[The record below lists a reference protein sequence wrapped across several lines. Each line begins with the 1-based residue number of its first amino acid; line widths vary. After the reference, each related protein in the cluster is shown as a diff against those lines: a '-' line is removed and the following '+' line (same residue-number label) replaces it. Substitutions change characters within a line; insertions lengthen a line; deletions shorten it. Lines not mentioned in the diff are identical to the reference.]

1 MQWSEKV
8 RGREQWVWGGWTIGP
23 DDDVPRPPE
32 LSPLDFAQAQRAVK
46 HSAPAGTAQPKL
58 N

>member
-1 MQWSEKV
+1 MAALTDSDRRNAE
-8 RGREQWVWGGWTIGP
+8 RIASGWWP

-32 LSPLDFAQAQRAVK
+32 LSPLSSAQARRAWK
-46 HSAPAGTAQPKL
+46 QSAPGSSSQAQL